1 MEIKLAVKSF
11 ITHKKA
17 ESREDCQDAFF
28 QNEKMARYAV
38 ADGATRS
45 FCAKEWAELLVEHF
59 CEESIPYPTTHSWQ
73 SWLNP
78 IQEKWYM
85 RVARKVRERPL
96 YFLVNPFTSKEP
108 AASTFIGLEFDKT
121 EASWKAM
128 IVGDSCVF
136 QIGNCRFKSY
146 LINKSTDFTSYPAF
160 LASYEKDNHSEPS
173 FVKGCA
179 SHGDTLIL
187 ATDALAHWILRHK
200 EAGRRDEALNELKM
214 IEDEN
219 QFHEF
224 VDRARSDEAIRLV
237 NDDVTLM
244 ILSVEQKQ
252 DVEAENDQPT
262 TISGSGIETETYRLS
277 ATLRLLFWTFLTGM
291 FGILVGALVAFLLLW
306 FNID

>member
-1 MEIKLAVKSF
+1 MKMEIKLAVKSF

-28 QNEKMARYAV
+28 QNAEMARYAV

-59 CEESIPYPTTHSWQ
+59 CEKSVPYPTTHSWQ

-78 IQEKWYM
+78 IQEKWYL
-85 RVARKVRERPL
+85 RVARRVRERPL
-96 YFLVNPFTSKEP
+96 YFLVHRFTSQEP

-128 IVGDSCVF
+128 IIGDSCIF
-136 QIGNCRFKSY
+136 HIGNCRFKSY
-146 LINKSTDFTSYPAF
+146 LINKSTDFTSYSEF
-160 LASYEKDNHSEPS
+160 LASYEKDNHSDPL

-187 ATDALAHWILRHK
+187 ATDALSHWILRHK
-200 EAGRRDEALNELKM
+200 EAGRRDEALNELKK

-244 ILSVEQKQ
+244 ILSVEQNQ
-252 DVEAENDQPT
+252 DVEAENGKPT
-262 TISGSGIETETYRLS
+262 AIPGSRTVMETYRLS
-277 ATLRLLFWTFLTGM
+277 GPYDSYFGHCSQGCLGFWLG
-291 FGILVGALVAFLLLW
+291 L
-306 FNID
+306 